1 MGTRNRVILTSKAD
15 RLAERV
21 SDMGWAPR
29 QSLVPTVRCPA
40 VGAIPAKKLTE
51 RSAPPRSADV
61 LPEYTALVDRDRKYV
76 QVSDSFCKLLGYQRE
91 ELIGRKYDDL
101 TAPRTN
107 NVQTVFDLFMKS
119 GYMHG
124 IWILVHRRGTRILVR
139 YEAWLRPDG
148 LTESQMELL
157 GAGA

>member
-1 MGTRNRVILTSKAD
+1 MGTRERVILSSKAD

-21 SDMGWAPR
+21 SNMGWAPR
-29 QSLVPTVRCPA
+29 RSVSPAIPVAA
-40 VGAIPAKKLTE
+40 VGGVPARNPGQRPSAI
-51 RSAPPRSADV
+51 RVADV
-61 LPEYTALVDRDRKYV
+61 LPEYTTVVDRSRKYV

-91 ELIGRKYDDL
+91 ELIGRKYDDV

-107 NVQTVFDLFMKS
+107 NVQTVHDLFMKS

-139 YEAWLRPDG
+139 YESRLRPDG
-148 LTESQMELL
+148 FIESQMELL

>member
-1 MGTRNRVILTSKAD
+1 MGTRDRVILTSKAD

-29 QSLVPTVRCPA
+29 RSLAPTVPIPV
-40 VGAIPAKKLTE
+40 VGAIPAKNLTE
-51 RSAPPRSADV
+51 RTAPPRSADV
-61 LPEYTALVDRDRKYV
+61 LPEYTALVDRNRKYV

>member
-1 MGTRNRVILTSKAD
+1 MGTRERVILSSKAD

-21 SDMGWAPR
+21 SNMGWAPR
-29 QSLVPTVRCPA
+29 DTVGPTMP
-40 VGAIPAKKLTE
+40 IPALGGVPE
-51 RSAPPRSADV
+51 RNSGRFPSASRGAEV
-61 LPEYTALVDRDRKYV
+61 LAEYTTVVDRKRKYV
-76 QVSDSFCKLLGYQRE
+76 EVSDSFCKLLGYQRE

-107 NVQTVFDLFMKS
+107 DVQTVFDLFMKS

-139 YEAWLRPDG
+139 YEARLRLDG
-148 LTESQMELL
+148 FIESQMELL

>member
-1 MGTRNRVILTSKAD
+1 MGTRERVILSSKAD

-21 SDMGWAPR
+21 SEMGWSPR
-29 QSLVPTVRCPA
+29 PGLGTVVPRPAMGGVPARKSSPPIVRRPA
-40 VGAIPAKKLTE
+40 AG
-51 RSAPPRSADV
+51 V
-61 LPEYTALVDRDRKYV
+61 LPEYTALVDRNRKYV
-76 QVSDSFCKLLGYQRE
+76 QVSDSFCKLLGYDRN

-107 NVQTVFDLFMKS
+107 HIQTIFDLFMKS

-124 IWILVHRRGTRILVR
+124 IWVLVHRRGTRILVR
-139 YEAWLRPDG
+139 YEAWVRPDG

>member
-1 MGTRNRVILTSKAD
+1 MGTRDRVILTSKAN

-21 SDMGWAPR
+21 SDIGWAPR
-29 QSLVPTVRCPA
+29 RSVVPTVPCPA
-40 VGAIPAKKLTE
+40 VGAIPAKNLTE
-51 RSAPPRSADV
+51 RTAPPRSADV
-61 LPEYTALVDRDRKYV
+61 LPEYTALVDRNRKYV

>member
-1 MGTRNRVILTSKAD
+1 MGARERVILNSKAD

-21 SDMGWAPR
+21 SEMGWAHRPGLGAPIPR
-29 QSLVPTVRCPA
+29 PALGGVPARNSAQPVVPRPA
-40 VGAIPAKKLTE
+40 AG
-51 RSAPPRSADV
+51 V
-61 LPEYTALVDRDRKYV
+61 LPEYTALVDRNRKYV
-76 QVSDSFCKLLGYQRE
+76 EVSDSFCKLLGYDRN
-91 ELIGRKYDDL
+91 ELIGKKYDDL

-107 NVQTVFDLFMKS
+107 NIQTIFDLFMKS

-124 IWILVHRRGTRILVR
+124 IWILMHRRGTRILVR
-139 YEAWLRPDG
+139 YEAWIRPDG

>member
-1 MGTRNRVILTSKAD
+1 MGTRDRVILTSKAD

-29 QSLVPTVRCPA
+29 QSLAATVPYPA

-51 RSAPPRSADV
+51 RTGPPRSADV
-61 LPEYTALVDRDRKYV
+61 LPEYTALVDRNRKYV